1 MKVKKY
7 RHADLERKRS
17 IFFQVGLI
25 VALGASLAAFEWGSP
40 AKGIEQVVIE
50 DQFVEIE
57 DMMPITKPEEP
68 KKELP
73 KPIAIEQIEIVDNTE
88 DVIEDIPSFNM
99 DIEDYVYEVPEMPA
113 EKDEAPVTFIH
124 VERMPEFPGGQAA
137 LLKYIAGNVKY
148 PAICAE
154 AGITGKV
161 YISFVINEQ
170 GNVVEAKVVRSP
182 DKKLSAEALRVV
194 NNMPRWAPG
203 YQRDKAV
210 RVSYTIPVNF
220 VLQ

>member
-1 MKVKKY
+1 MKAKKY
-7 RHADLERKRS
+7 KHADLERKRS
-17 IFFQVGLI
+17 IFFQIGLI

-40 AKGIEQVVIE
+40 AKAMVHVDVDEGYVE
-50 DQFVEIE
+50 EIE
-57 DMMPITKPEEP
+57 MIQSTKQEEP

-73 KPIAIEQIEIVDNTE
+73 KVPKLTELILVDDNYETP
-88 DVIEDIPSFNM
+88 DDLPDFNN

-137 LLKYIAGNVKY
+137 LLKYVASQVKY
-148 PAICAE
+148 PTICAE

-161 YISFVINEQ
+161 YISFVVNEQ

-194 NNMPRWAPG
+194 NSMPQWTPG
-203 YQRDKAV
+203 RQRDKAV